1 MVHSLAAAR
10 PSILIM
16 ALSYYHLNEFLKK
29 NPQYG
34 ATPEQALKAAATGVV
49 TGAIFAGVSGMAQA
63 GNWGRAATMSA
74 NSLIG
79 GAMARVQGG
88 DFVTGMGYMFAT
100 QAAAWGYES
109 MVGWAADPN
118 PGVTDPNN
126 NVYDPE
132 KCPAGYQR
140 TNVSGINR
148 ATGPGGTP
156 TTWEQGGAGSRFL
169 NGTPRGAAVSHLD
182 DLFNNSVPQSLGDSG
197 WFKAVTIPTA
207 LLVTVPALM
216 PAPLTV
222 ELSVLH

>member
-1 MVHSLAAAR
+1 MPIYPNVGTPAFRFITRLIVAAGLFLPPLTHATFETPGQLDVS
-10 PSILIM
+10 PS
-16 ALSYYHLNEFLKK
+16 
-29 NPQYG
+29 G
-34 ATPEQALKAAATGVV
+34 
-49 TGAIFAGVSGMAQA
+49 
-63 GNWGRAATMSA
+63 
-74 NSLIG
+74 
-79 GAMARVQGG
+79 
-88 DFVTGMGYMFAT
+88 
-100 QAAAWGYES
+100 AAWGYES

-132 KCPAGYQR
+132 DCPAGCQR

-148 ATGPGGTP
+148 ATGPGDTP

-169 NGTPRGAAVSHLD
+169 NGFPGGAAVSHLD
-182 DLFNNSVPQSLGDSG
+182 DLFNNSVPKSLGDSG

-222 ELSVLH
+222 ELSVRH